1 MRHILADSFRA
12 MRIIEIPRR
21 AVLLALPSGRALV
34 LLSACASQDTVATPV
49 DPGPTQPRTA
59 SYSCSDGGLVRI
71 QNLGA
76 SIRILD
82 PESDALELPA
92 SPPSQRNRY
101 GETGNAVVLDGKD
114 ALIMRSGQTP
124 LACTR

>member
-12 MRIIEIPRR
+12 MRIIDILRR
-21 AVLLALPSGRALV
+21 AAPAAVPSGFALV
-34 LLSACASQDTVATPV
+34 FLSACASQDTVATPV
-49 DPGPTQPRTA
+49 DPGPSQPRTA

-76 SIRILD
+76 SILILD
-82 PESDALELPA
+82 PEGDALELPA

-101 GETGNAVVLDGKD
+101 GEPGNAVVLDGKD

-124 LACTR
+124 LTCTR